1 VRSRAAASILTG
13 AGFKEV
19 HSMEGGIKA
28 WKGYIAEGIPE
39 AGMAYFSSSV
49 RTEEMITLAW
59 LLEDGSGKF
68 YQSLSEMINDQEGK
82 TLFQDLT
89 KDEENH
95 KSSLFKLYET
105 FSEGPSAPG
114 FPGTLIHGELAG
126 DVMEGGILVSEAL
139 KWAKGKKLRDIL
151 EFSIS
156 LESNSYDLYLKMGR
170 KVEDQNS
177 KQVFKILSEAEKKHL
192 EQLTSLFN
200 KGLEKGS

>member
-1 VRSRAAASILTG
+1 
-13 AGFKEV
+13 
-19 HSMEGGIKA
+19 M
-28 WKGYIAEGIPE
+28 Y
-39 AGMAYFSSSV
+39 
-49 RTEEMITLAW
+49 EEL
-59 LLEDGSGKF
+59 SGKPHTPEF
-68 YQSLSEMINDQEGK
+68 PDTVI
-82 TLFQDLT
+82 
-89 KDEENH
+89 
-95 KSSLFKLYET
+95 
-105 FSEGPSAPG
+105 SAEPR
-114 FPGTLIHGELAG
+114 G

-200 KGLEKGS
+200 KRL